1 MYTSLYRA
9 AYSRWNN
16 FLLLKESSASKQA
29 GVTVFLNA
37 ESSFTGDPH
46 FTKVFVEESKRYGL
60 FRWTFHLAVLWH
72 FKVRPAFFFFPYL
85 LFHSLPLFFLCVLP
99 EWMDLHRITWDE
111 LSSSRSRWSSI
122 RNTRRGSWRESMT
135 RRGIRLTHA
144 DHFLRVAVHFA
155 PIAPRT
161 GYLRPDAF
169 DNRAGQRYFRPLSR
183 ETKRRQDFDS
193 LVKLGLEECWM

>member
-72 FKVRPAFFFFPYL
+72 FKVRPAFFFFPLPSFSLPPPFFFMCASRMNGPTSYNLRRAL
-85 LFHSLPLFFLCVLP
+85 LLEEPLKFHSKHPAWVVAR
-99 EWMDLHRITWDE
+99 EHD
-111 LSSSRSRWSSI
+111 S
-122 RNTRRGSWRESMT
+122 TRDS
-135 RRGIRLTHA
+135 TH
-144 DHFLRVAVHFA
+144 
-155 PIAPRT
+155 PR
-161 GYLRPDAF
+161 
-169 DNRAGQRYFRPLSR
+169 RPLS
-183 ETKRRQDFDS
+183 TCCHTFCPNCS
-193 LVKLGLEECWM
+193 